1 MSDQILRLF
10 EYDTNVQPQTTM
22 VDQSRV
28 TTPVDPEMPDPVC
41 ARCGSKKCGGWDEDV
56 TSEWLALQ
64 GDIPLSELTVC
75 QRERVEKMMGPG
87 WDSPVE
93 ESEDSDSSDD
103 EYVSLTRIESVEVS
117 PELLEFLTRASNH
130 HSDK

>member
-1 MSDQILRLF
+1 
-10 EYDTNVQPQTTM
+10 
-22 VDQSRV
+22 
-28 TTPVDPEMPDPVC
+28 
-41 ARCGSKKCGGWDEDV
+41 
-56 TSEWLALQ
+56 
-64 GDIPLSELTVC
+64 
-75 QRERVEKMMGPG
+75 MMGPG